1 MEDKKKEKSFKSY
14 FAKTTAFVNCRKQ
27 PGVNEDLAR
36 DTPLRPNTLVKVIE
50 EVRGNDGQI
59 WAKIKT
65 ADKEE
70 YVCRDFL
77 EVK

>member
-1 MEDKKKEKSFKSY
+1 MEEKKKEKGFKSY

-27 PGVNEDLAR
+27 PGVDKELAR
-36 DTPLRPNTLVKVIE
+36 NTPLRPNTFVKVIE
-50 EVRGNDGQI
+50 EVRGSDGQI
-59 WAKIKT
+59 WAKIKN

-70 YVCRDFL
+70 YICRDFL